1 MTTVYIIIIAV
12 IILIIFNFLK
22 DVNKDN
28 NDINEQ
34 QLTKKFET
42 IISLLN
48 EAVFNGNGKII
59 PLNKRS
65 FNLYED
71 GKNQIINF
79 FYGTGHLTITWKYKY
94 FHQEIAHE
102 KIFYDVRS
110 LTNIQQDIIA
120 QTMLSEMSKVIET
133 HQKNVLGNK

>member
-1 MTTVYIIIIAV
+1 MLYLIIIS
-12 IILIIFNFLK
+12 IILFVAYKFLS
-22 DVNKDN
+22 DLNKDN

-34 QLTKKFET
+34 ILTKKFEV
-42 IISLLN
+42 IITLLN

-79 FYGTGHLTITWKYKY
+79 FYGTGHLTIVWKYKY

-102 KIFYDVRS
+102 KIFHDVRS